1 MLDLLQAAKREMSED
16 DRLFELTNTFVT
28 NEDRADVEMIEM
40 RVHYKHADGSVTPG
54 NWAETAKV
62 NAGVLAQIAER
73 FMTDHDVFTV
83 ELDNVIAVINTDHLA
98 SIAIEVGKTEEPELD
113 LSFFAR

>member
-1 MLDLLQAAKREMSED
+1 MLDLLQAAKNESTTDARM
-16 DRLFELTNTFVT
+16 FELVDAFIG
-28 NEDRADVEMIEM
+28 NEEGDGETIEM

-54 NWAETAKV
+54 EWAETAKV

>member
-1 MLDLLQAAKREMSED
+1 MQDLLEAAKSETAAD
-16 DRLFELTNTFVT
+16 ERMFELVDIFTK
-28 NEDRADVEMIEM
+28 NEDRNDDDPIEM

-54 NWAETAKV
+54 NWAATVKA
-62 NAGVLAQIAER
+62 NAGVLASIAER

-98 SIAIEVGKTEEPELD
+98 SIAIEVGKPDED
-113 LSFFAR
+113 SGW